1 MERRPAAEQVPGWV
15 REMYALVDAGQVDA
29 YMGGFAEDV
38 ELRFAS
44 RAPVLG
50 RDAVRDALGAGHAEH
65 DMRHTI
71 VGVWEGED
79 TTIVEFDVDY
89 TYRDGRILSVPS
101 LTLLRRRAGLIE
113 SMRIYVD
120 QHP

>member
-1 MERRPAAEQVPGWV
+1 MKRSAV
-15 REMYALVDAGQVDA
+15 
-29 YMGGFAEDV
+29 F
-38 ELRFAS
+38 RFS

-71 VGVWEGED
+71 VGVWEGGD

-89 TYRDGRILSVPS
+89 TYRDGRTLSVPS